1 MVQLFGCIFITICV
15 ILVIILHLELNI
27 KEAEYVKFLYDEN
40 KQNDIIENTTQ
51 KNIYKNTLID
61 YIKNTN
67 DLSILNDNLND
78 NLNQDTSFINPNLST
93 RNSRSDFIIEPLNF
107 NTFNNNNNIANKFE
121 KTILKKIQ
129 K

>member
-15 ILVIILHLELNI
+15 ILVIILHLELKI

>member
-15 ILVIILHLELNI
+15 ILVIILHLELKI

-78 NLNQDTSFINPNLST
+78 NLNQDTSFINPILST